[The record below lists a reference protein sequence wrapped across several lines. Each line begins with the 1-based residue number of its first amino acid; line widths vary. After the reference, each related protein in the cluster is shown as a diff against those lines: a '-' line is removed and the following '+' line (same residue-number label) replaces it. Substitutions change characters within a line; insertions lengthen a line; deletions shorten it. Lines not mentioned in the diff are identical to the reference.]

1 VVAERCNGLQIP
13 YRKGIFCSLHRPPLR
28 GVACGLGSRDSPTVC
43 CVLHR
48 VAFMVVSMWCQCHLV
63 VCVSLC
69 RRPLVRAG
77 AFYNEQGTPDQPP

>member
-1 VVAERCNGLQIP
+1 VVAQRCSGLQIP
-13 YRKGIFCSLHRPPLR
+13 DRKGRFCSLHRPPLR
-28 GVACGLGSRDSPTVC
+28 GVA
-43 CVLHR
+43 
-48 VAFMVVSMWCQCHLV
+48 FMVVSKWCQCHLI